1 MVLLFNFILRNI
13 NSMSL
18 CKHRFIKRVTNDFVY
33 LLSGAPNGGGG
44 VATPPEFWMGGV
56 EHLSTP
62 PPILRRF
69 LLGEGGGVAPLK
81 LI

>member
-44 VATPPEFWMGGV
+44 VATPPEFWMGG
-56 EHLSTP
+56 LNTCQP
-62 PPILRRF
+62 PLILRRF
-69 LLGEGGGVAPLK
+69 LLGEGGVAPLK